1 MTQRLPGL
9 VLLLVAA
16 VAHAQQ
22 EVVLPSLD
30 GTQLKATWL
39 APKVAATSKTGD
51 MATDA
56 TPPARLP
63 VVVALHGCGGLYA
76 RTGARKGQLNARHQ
90 AMGEMLQGMG
100 YHVVLPDSL
109 SARGED
115 SLCAQPI
122 GTRKITQTQRRADA
136 FGALEWVRAQPWADP
151 LRVAVIGW
159 SHGGS
164 AVLAVTEAANRNAA
178 SVEPF
183 KAAIAFYPGCSDSLD
198 KKYQPNTSLTLFL
211 GADDDWTPPGPC
223 LSMAEQIKAQPRAQG
238 APTSSPVELHVYP
251 GAVHDF
257 DTPLPGVR
265 ERKEIPSR
273 LHPGKGVMAGQ
284 NAAAREASYK
294 RVREVL
300 QEAFK

>member
-1 MTQRLPGL
+1 MRRFFSLT
-9 VLLLVAA
+9 VLLVAA
-16 VAHAQQ
+16 SAHAQQ
-22 EVVLPSLD
+22 EVMLPSLD
-30 GTQLKATWL
+30 GTQLKAWWL
-39 APKVAATSKTGD
+39 APKATAANTSSDAKGD
-51 MATDA
+51 AAM
-56 TPPARLP
+56 PARLP
-63 VVVALHGCGGLYA
+63 AVIALHGCGGLYA
-76 RTGARKGQLNARHQ
+76 RAGERKGLLNARHQ

-100 YHVVLPDSL
+100 YHVIFPDSL

-122 GTRKITQTQRRADA
+122 GTRKVTQTQRRADA

-151 LRVAVIGW
+151 SRVAVIGW

-164 AVLAVTEAANRNAA
+164 AVLAVTEAANRKAD

-183 KAAIAFYPGCSDSLD
+183 KTAIAFYPGCSDSLD
-198 KKYQPNTSLTLFL
+198 RKYQPNTSLTLFL

-223 LSMAEQIKAQPRAQG
+223 LSMVEQIKAQPKVQG
-238 APTSSPVELHVYP
+238 AAASSPVELHVYP

-257 DTPLPGVR
+257 DTPLGGVR
-265 ERKEIPSR
+265 ERKDVPSR

-300 QEAFK
+300 QEAFR

>member
-1 MTQRLPGL
+1 VAQRLVC
-9 VLLLVAA
+9 VLLLLVSAA
-16 VAHAQQ
+16 SRAQQ
-22 EVVLPSLD
+22 QVVLPSLD

-39 APKVAATSKTGD
+39 APAAATNAKSSEGPVDT
-51 MATDA
+51 A
-56 TPPARLP
+56 PVRLP
-63 VVVALHGCGGLYA
+63 AVIALHGCGGLYA
-76 RTGARKGQLNARHQ
+76 RTGTRKGQLNARHQ

-100 YHVVLPDSL
+100 YHVVFPDSL

-122 GTRKITQTQRRADA
+122 GTRKVTQIQRRADA
-136 FGALEWVRAQPWADP
+136 LGALEWVRTQPWADP
-151 LRVAVIGW
+151 TRVAVVGW

-183 KAAIAFYPGCSDSLD
+183 KTAIAFYPGCSDSLQ
-198 KKYQPNTSLTLFL
+198 KKYQPNTSVTLFL

-223 LSMAEQIKAQPRAQG
+223 LSMVEQIKAQPQLAQ
-238 APTSSPVELHVYP
+238 APANPLVEVTVYP

-257 DTPLPGVR
+257 DTPLPGLR
-265 ERKEIPSR
+265 ERKDVPSR
-273 LHPGKGVMAGQ
+273 LHPGKGVMTGQ

-300 QEAFK
+300 QDAFR

>member
-1 MTQRLPGL
+1 MHRLLPL
-9 VLLLVAA
+9 ILLVSAV

-30 GTQLKATWL
+30 GTQLKAWWL
-39 APKVAATSKTGD
+39 APKVAAASTSGD
-51 MATDA
+51 AATL
-56 TPPARLP
+56 ARLP

-76 RTGARKGQLNARHQ
+76 RVGERKGMLNARHQ

-100 YHVVLPDSL
+100 FHVVFPDSL

-136 FGALEWVRAQPWADP
+136 FGALQWVRTQPWADP
-151 LRVAVIGW
+151 SRVAVIGW

-164 AVLAVTEAANRNAA
+164 AVLAVTEAADRNAA
-178 SVEPF
+178 SIEPF
-183 KAAIAFYPGCSDSLD
+183 KTAIAFYPGCSDSLD

-211 GADDDWTPPGPC
+211 AADDDWTPPAPC
-223 LSMAEQIKAQPRAQG
+223 ISMAEQIKAKPVVKGEPAS
-238 APTSSPVELHVYP
+238 APVELHVYP

-265 ERKEIPSR
+265 ERKEVPSR

-300 QEAFK
+300 QEAFR

>member
-1 MTQRLPGL
+1 MRRLLPL
-9 VLLLVAA
+9 ILLLGTTLAQ
-16 VAHAQQ
+16 AQQ

-30 GTQLKATWL
+30 GTPLNAWWL
-39 APKVAATSKTGD
+39 APKAVAITGD
-51 MATDA
+51 AAVDTA
-56 TPPARLP
+56 IPARRP

-76 RTGARKGQLNARHQ
+76 RAGARKGLLNARHQ

-100 YHVVLPDSL
+100 YHVVFPDSL

-122 GTRKITQTQRRADA
+122 GTRQITQTQRRADA
-136 FGALEWVRAQPWADP
+136 FGALEWVRAQPWADAS
-151 LRVAVIGW
+151 RVAVIGW

-164 AVLAVTEAANRNAA
+164 AVLAVTEAANRSAT

-183 KAAIAFYPGCSDSLD
+183 NTAIAFYPGCADSLQ

-211 GADDDWTPPGPC
+211 GADDDWTPPASC
-223 LSMAEQIKAQPRAQG
+223 IAMVEEIKAKP
-238 APTSSPVELHVYP
+238 APASPPVEVNIYP

-257 DTPLPGVR
+257 DTPLGGVR
-265 ERKEIPSR
+265 ERKDVPSR

-284 NAAAREASYK
+284 NVAAREASYQ

-300 QEAFK
+300 QEAFR

>member
-1 MTQRLPGL
+1 MRQRLVG
-9 VLLLVAA
+9 LLLLLFATA
-16 VAHAQQ
+16 SPAQQ
-22 EVVLPSLD
+22 QVVLPSLD

-39 APKVAATSKTGD
+39 APKVAATPKTAD
-51 MATDA
+51 VASDT
-56 TPPARLP
+56 TSARLP

-76 RTGARKGQLNARHQ
+76 RAGARKGLLNARHQ

-100 YHVVLPDSL
+100 YHIVFPDSL

-151 LRVAVIGW
+151 SRVAVIGW

-164 AVLAVTEAANRNAA
+164 AVLAVTEAANRNAQ

-183 KAAIAFYPGCSDSLD
+183 KTAIAFYPGCSESLD

-223 LSMAEQIKAQPRAQG
+223 VSMAEQVKAQPKAQG
-238 APTSSPVELHVYP
+238 AAASSPVELHVYP

-265 ERKEIPSR
+265 ERKDVPSR

-284 NAAAREASYK
+284 NAAAREASYQ

-300 QEAFK
+300 QEAFR